1 MENGLKQLRNIR
13 MMLETLNRKLD
24 EYMNVGVIVPRA
36 KMVRVKV
43 RPVEP
48 GVVTRDR

>member
-1 MENGLKQLRNIR
+1 MDNGLKELRNIR

-24 EYMNVGVIVPRA
+24 EYMDIGVIVPRA
-36 KMVRVKV
+36 KRVRVKV

-48 GVVTRDR
+48 GVFTRNR